1 MARRREPILDAPE
14 LGGRAFCSAH
24 ADAAD
29 RWLGSIFDDAVRAAE
44 GGVDPD
50 RVALVAVGGFGR
62 GALCPWSDLD
72 LLLLHDGVEVEA
84 LAEALWY
91 PIWDRGLKL
100 GHTVATVEECGHL
113 VEQELDRATALLDT
127 RRIRGGVELVA
138 ELDRLVG
145 DTWARRAPAFL
156 ERLATSS
163 TRRRAKFGHVAF
175 HLEPDLK
182 EGAGGLRDVHTL
194 RWAERAAPGFTSS
207 LPDDLDDAV
216 GVLLDAR
223 VALHRAAG
231 RPTDVLTLELQD
243 EVAEALRV
251 DADRL
256 MADVAAAAR
265 RISWVA
271 DRTWRSWHQ
280 RAHPSESQPLDRG
293 LEIRAGDVAVRDGLE
308 TDWRPTILDLAAT
321 AARFETRIHPDT
333 LDALGPGDVPEPPW
347 PTDQRERFVELLSQ
361 GHHAIPIIEDLDQSG
376 IMEQLLPEWSN
387 VRSKPQRNSL
397 HRFTVDRHLLE
408 AAAIAAELTDD
419 VARPDLLVIGALLH
433 DIGKGFPGD
442 HTEVGMARIPA
453 IAARMGFD
461 EVDASVLVDLCRDH
475 LLLPDVATRRD
486 LSEPGTI
493 LSVAAIVADA
503 DYLDLL
509 AALTEADSRAT
520 GPATWGSWKAAL
532 LGELRSRTH
541 DVLAGREPTV
551 EDSEGFPSAD
561 LQERMRSA
569 DRWIE
574 TVRETITVIDRDRPG
589 TFSAVAGVLTVAG
602 LDVLDARAFS
612 DDSGAALSQFTV
624 LPPASGEIDWPQ
636 IELLLRRALDGRLAL
651 SARVAR
657 RARTYHAY
665 RRRLAAVPP
674 EFELRVDNET
684 SARSTILEF
693 HAEDTIGLLFQL
705 TRALA
710 ELRLDIRSARV
721 QTLGPLAVDTFYV
734 RTEAGG
740 KLDDELLAEVE
751 LAASEMTE
759 TA

>member
-1 MARRREPILDAPE
+1 MARRLEPILDAPD
-14 LGGRAFCSAH
+14 LGGRAFCEAH
-24 ADAAD
+24 TVAADA
-29 RWLGSIFDDAVRAAE
+29 WLASLFDDALRASNGAI
-44 GGVDPD
+44 DPR

-62 GALCPWSDLD
+62 AELCPWSDLD
-72 LLLLHDGVEVEA
+72 LLLLHDGVDVET

-100 GHTVATVEECGHL
+100 GHTVATPEECVHL

-127 RRIRGGVELVA
+127 RRIGGDADLVD

-145 DTWARRAPAFL
+145 DSWARRAPAFL

-163 TRRRAKFGHVAF
+163 TRRRSKFGHVAF
-175 HLEPDLK
+175 RLEPDLK

-194 RWAERAAPGFTSS
+194 RWAERAAPGFTSA
-207 LPDDLDDAV
+207 LPEDLDDAV
-216 GVLLDAR
+216 DVLLDAR

-243 EVAEALRV
+243 EVAETLGVGA
-251 DADRL
+251 DAL
-256 MADVAAAAR
+256 MADIAAAAR
-265 RISWVA
+265 RISWVT

-280 RAHPSESQPLDRG
+280 RAHPSETQPLDGG
-293 LEIRAGDVAVRDGLE
+293 LEIRAGDVAVRAGLE
-308 TDWRPTILDLAAT
+308 VDWQPTVLDLAAT
-321 AARFETRIHPDT
+321 AARFETRIHPVT
-333 LDALGPGDVPEPPW
+333 LDELDLSDVPVNPW
-347 PTDQRERFVELLSQ
+347 PPDQRARFVELLAQ

-376 IMEQLLPEWSN
+376 LMELLLPEWSN

-408 AAAIAAELTDD
+408 AAAIAAELADR
-419 VARPDLLVIGALLH
+419 VARPDLLVVGALLH

-442 HTEVGMARIPA
+442 HTQVGMERIPA

-509 AALTEADSRAT
+509 AALTEAESRAT
-520 GPATWGSWKAAL
+520 GPATWGTWKAAL
-532 LGELRSRTH
+532 LRELQSRTH
-541 DVLAGREPTV
+541 DVLAGRKPATDV
-551 EDSEGFPSAD
+551 ADSFPPAH
-561 LQERMRSA
+561 LREKMRTDVRSIEA
-569 DRWIE
+569 SRE
-574 TVRETITVIDRDRPG
+574 TVTVIDRDRPG
-589 TFSAVAGVLTVAG
+589 AFSAVAGVLTVAG
-602 LDVLDARAFS
+602 LDVLDAQAFS

-624 LPPASGEIDWPQ
+624 LPPASGPVEWDQ
-636 IELLLRRALDGRLAL
+636 IEPLLHQALDGRLAL

-657 RARTYHAY
+657 RARTYHPY

-734 RTEAGG
+734 RTEAGE

-751 LAASEMTE
+751 LAAREMTE